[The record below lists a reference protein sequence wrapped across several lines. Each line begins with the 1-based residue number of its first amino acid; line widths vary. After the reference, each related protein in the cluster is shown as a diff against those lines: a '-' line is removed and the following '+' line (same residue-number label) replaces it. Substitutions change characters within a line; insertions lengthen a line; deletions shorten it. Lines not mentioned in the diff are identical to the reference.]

1 MAAPIEIQLR
11 HTLPPTP
18 VTKVAKLRKHLRS
31 VPSDFTW
38 DELVT
43 VLRGLDFEDI
53 SDKGGSYRTFASAAG
68 RW

>member
-18 VTKVAKLRKHLRS
+18 VTKVVKLSQHLPQRPERLHMGRVGDRS
-31 VPSDFTW
+31 
-38 DELVT
+38 EGIG
-43 VLRGLDFEDI
+43 LRRQLRQRR
-53 SDKGGSYRTFASAAG
+53 SYRTFASAAG